1 VTGLAR
7 LSATAGTFAAA
18 IGALALAGW
27 VIDNDTLKGAGGAI
41 TMKANTALGLVACG
55 LALRASLSSRR
66 LFRHLAVPL
75 ALLGGAIGLLTLSQH
90 IVGWDLGID
99 ELIFSEAPGA
109 LGTASP
115 GRMGPNAS
123 FGLTASAVALLLLR
137 RAPRIAQVLGLLIT
151 LLEMVTLIGYAYRVQ
166 ELYSMA
172 RYTGIAWPTALALEA
187 LGIGIMTAHPAVG
200 PISVLVSE
208 GPGGVLARRLLVPA
222 LVIPPVLGYLR
233 VAGQRAAFYDTE
245 LGTAMLV
252 VLLGLLFTGMIWQT
266 AVILDATDR
275 ERKAAQQERDEL
287 LVRERAARQTAERAN
302 QIKDEFLAT
311 VSHELRTPLN
321 AIVGW
326 TQLLRT
332 NFVPDDRRVYAAE
345 VVSRNGKFLAR
356 LIEDLLDVSRIAT
369 GQISLD
375 LQPVNLASVARRA
388 IDAFA
393 ETARAKGVE
402 LMSDADGVPAMV
414 QGDAERLQQIAN
426 NLLSNAVKFTPAG
439 GKVEV
444 NVVASDGKVQL
455 VVKDTGRGIGAD
467 FLPHVF
473 ERFRQEDATTTREHG
488 GLGLGL
494 AIARELAALQGGS
507 VTASSGGPG
516 LGSTF
521 VLALPAVDRD

>member
-1 VTGLAR
+1 VTALAR
-7 LSATAGTFAAA
+7 LSATAGTFAAS

-27 VIDNDTLKGAGGAI
+27 VLDNDTLKGAGGAI
-41 TMKANTALGLVACG
+41 TMKANTSLGLMVCG
-55 LALRASLSSRR
+55 LALRASVASRR
-66 LFRHLAVPL
+66 FVRYLAVPL
-75 ALLGGAIGLLTLSQH
+75 ALLGGTIGFLTLTQH
-90 IVGWDLGID
+90 VAGWDLGID
-99 ELIFSEAPGA
+99 ELLFAEAPGA
-109 LGTASP
+109 LATASP

-123 FGLTASAVALLLLR
+123 SSFTLAAIALLLLR
-137 RAPRIAQVLGLLIT
+137 RRPRLAQTLGLIIAVV
-151 LLEMVTLIGYAYRVQ
+151 EMVALVGYAYSVQ
-166 ELYSMA
+166 ELYSVA

-187 LGIGIMTAHPAVG
+187 LGVGIMTANPNVG
-200 PISVLVSE
+200 PMSVLVSE
-208 GPGGVLARRLLVPA
+208 GPGGVLARRLIVPA
-222 LVIPPVLGYLR
+222 VVIPPVLGYLR
-233 VAGQRAAFYDTE
+233 VAGQRAELYDTE
-245 LGTAMLV
+245 LGTAMLAV
-252 VLLGLLFTGMIWQT
+252 VLGLLFTALIWQT
-266 AVILDATDR
+266 AVILDASDR
-275 ERKAAQQERDEL
+275 ARQAAQQERDDL

-332 NFVPDDRRVYAAE
+332 NFIPEDRRVYAAD

-375 LQPVNLASVARRA
+375 LQPVNLASIAHRA
-388 IDAFA
+388 VDAFA
-393 ETARAKGVE
+393 ETAREKGVNLKSE
-402 LMSDADGVPAMV
+402 ADGLPAMV
-414 QGDAERLQQIAN
+414 HGDAERLQQIAN

-444 NVVASDGKVQL
+444 NVTASDGNVNL
-455 VVKDTGRGIGAD
+455 VVTDTGRGIAPD

-494 AIARELAALQGGS
+494 AIAKELAALHRGS

-521 VLALPAVDRD
+521 VLALPAMEAR